1 MSDQAAK
8 VFILSLDGATFDV
21 LHPLVRQGYM
31 PNLGRVMENG
41 PAADLESVI
50 PPVTAPAWTSFM
62 TGQNPNKHGIFDF
75 LRFDIHSCEWRIN
88 SSQHIRSKTIW
99 QILSDKKKRVVVLG
113 LPYTYP
119 TYEVNGV
126 MVAGWDAPTMSS
138 FTYPAQIGGEIF
150 ELFPDYGSALDLT
163 LWNYLPADSETDFN
177 NFVAKLVRSFEQS
190 AALASHFLKTK
201 TWDVFMIHFQQTDWI
216 QHKLWG
222 YIERAC
228 RDGSDK
234 TGRLEQVREC
244 YQAFDRYVGRLL
256 EEVVPFNPVRIILSD
271 HGFGSNR
278 GTICPNYLLR
288 QLGYYHLKPQV
299 EGRVK
304 RSFKHSRFRALRGF
318 YRALAESRN
327 AIQGRQ
333 AVKKYKSW
341 ADMANETVPR
351 EKGKID
357 WLRTK
362 AALVNGSETGFIYI
376 NVRGRGPFG
385 CVEPGEDY
393 DRLVSNLIAEF
404 SALVDLKTGK
414 QLFARVARG
423 SEIYSPETNGVLLP
437 DIVLIPIEGY
447 VVGAGLSEPFLPE
460 NGERGDHRHNGVLLM
475 QGPGLKHAVANFHPA
490 LIDIAPT
497 ILHALGLTVPAD
509 MDGRVLEEI
518 FRDSSPVRF
527 EDVDNSRSL
536 DAREYAEQEVE
547 LIEQRLRGL
556 GYVE

>member
-1 MSDQAAK
+1 MGNQAAK
-8 VFILSLDGATFDV
+8 IFILSLDGATFDV

-31 PNLGRVMENG
+31 PNLARAMENG
-41 PAADLESVI
+41 PSADLESVI

-75 LRFDIHSCEWRIN
+75 TRFDPQNCEWRIN
-88 SSQHIRSKTIW
+88 NSQHIRSKTIW
-99 QILSDKKKRVVVLG
+99 QILSEKKKRVVVLG

-138 FTYPAQIGGEIF
+138 FTYPAEIGKKIVDI
-150 ELFPDYGSALDLT
+150 FPDYGSALDLS

-177 NFVAKLVRSFEQS
+177 NFIAKLVRSFEQS
-190 AALASHFLKTK
+190 AALASHFLKTE
-201 TWDVFMIHFQQTDWI
+201 TWDVFMVHFQQTDWI

-228 RDGSDK
+228 RDGSD
-234 TGRLEQVREC
+234 RSRRVEQVREC
-244 YQAFDRYVGRLL
+244 YQAFDGYAGRLL
-256 EEVVPFNPVRIILSD
+256 EEVAPFNPVRIILSD

-278 GTICPNYLLR
+278 GTIYPNYLLR
-288 QLGYYHLKPQV
+288 KLGYYHLKPQM
-299 EGRVK
+299 EGRLK
-304 RSFKHSRFRALRGF
+304 RSFKHSRFRAVRSF
-318 YRALAESRN
+318 YRALTESRD
-327 AIQGRQ
+327 AIRGRQ
-333 AVKKYKSW
+333 AVKKYRSW
-341 ADMANETVPR
+341 ADMANEIVPR
-351 EKGKID
+351 EKVKVD

-362 AALVNGSETGFIYI
+362 AALVSGSEAGFVYV
-376 NVRGRGPFG
+376 NVRGRGPYG

-393 DRLVSNLIAEF
+393 DRFVSNLVAEF
-404 SALVDLKTGK
+404 SALVDLKGEK
-414 QLFARVARG
+414 LFSRVARG
-423 SEIYSPETNGVLLP
+423 SEIYSREANGVLLP
-437 DIVLIPIEGY
+437 DIVVIPIEGY
-447 VVGAGLSEPFLPE
+447 VVGVGLSEPFLAE

-475 QGPGLKHAVANFHPA
+475 QGPGIKHDVANFRPK
-490 LIDIAPT
+490 LVDLAPT

-518 FRDSSPVRF
+518 FCDSCPVRF
-527 EDVDNSRSL
+527 EEVDNSRSL
-536 DAREYAEQEVE
+536 DAREYAEQEAE